1 MTARR
6 WGARAVQAIAGLIV
20 LSIVWAAIH
29 IVVPP
34 PLTPLMVIRRVVD
47 GADMDRRWVPLE
59 AISPNLVRAVIASED
74 ARFCSHHGF
83 DWEAINDAAR
93 ENAEG
98 GRLRGGSTISNQT
111 AKNVFLWP
119 GRSWIRKGAEAW
131 FTLLIETLWSK
142 RRIMEVYLNVIEW
155 GDGTYGAESAAQS
168 FFDRPAAKLSERQ
181 AALMA
186 VVLPSPREWSPN
198 RPGPWVSS
206 RAEVIADRAETVR
219 RQGWADCVLKGK

>member
-1 MTARR
+1 MALRR
-6 WGARAVQAIAGLIV
+6 LISRAAKVVAGVV
-20 LSIVWAAIH
+20 LLSVVWAAVL

-34 PLTPLMVIRRVVD
+34 PVTPLMLIRAVVD
-47 GADMDRRWVPLE
+47 GADMSRRWVPFE

-83 DWEAINDAAR
+83 DWDAIREAAR

-119 GRSWIRKGAEAW
+119 GRSWLRKGAEAW
-131 FTLLIETLWSK
+131 FTLLVESLWSK
-142 RRIMEVYLNVIEW
+142 RRIMEVYLNVVEW
-155 GDGTYGAESAAQS
+155 GDGTYGAEWAAQTY
-168 FFDRPAAKLSERQ
+168 FDRPAAELSERQ
-181 AALMA
+181 AAFLA
-186 VVLPSPREWSPN
+186 VVLPSPRKWSPN

-206 RAEVIADRAETVR
+206 RAAVIADRAETAR
-219 RQGWADCVLKGK
+219 RQGLVDCVLKGG